1 MMRTEVPFA
10 EARPDR
16 LPIAPRPYTGPASEI
31 DLRALGAA
39 IKRRRRA
46 IIVPT
51 MLAFVLV
58 ALYVNLATPR
68 YTAQSQI
75 LLENQET
82 FFTRPDRVN
91 LPPDQAS
98 QVDQEAVASQVQL
111 IGSRDLA
118 RRAIR
123 ELGLKGNP
131 EFDPAARMDAFT
143 RVLILFGLA
152 RDPSREGLDAGMTTT
167 FGDRL
172 TVFSPPKTRVI
183 AIEFTSRD
191 AELAARGA
199 NLVADLYLREQSAAK
214 RATAKQAADALTSQ
228 INDLRIKL
236 ADADAQREAY
246 RSQSGLLAGGNNMT
260 VSGQQLADINTDL
273 SKARTTQADAR
284 AKASILRA
292 LLREGNATDVSDV
305 VNDASV
311 RRIADQRVLA
321 QAQLAEAGRTLLP
334 AHPRMKEL
342 AGQVAQYDVALKAAA
357 KQAVATLENDA
368 RIAGQRVANL
378 EAVLSASKKAVGLAN
393 TDEVRLHA
401 LERNAQSLKDQLESS
416 TTKYQEALARQ
427 SSAATPADAR
437 IIARAAVPQEPSYPK
452 KGPFIVFATVT
463 AFVFALGFVVAGELL
478 SGAVAAEPMT
488 SDPVDAR
495 PRQAW
500 DGQPPP
506 SEVLEAADRTGRDRA
521 ETGNIAEA
529 RARGSVSSRFSKTR
543 SLTRGVGALGGL
555 FASASAY
562 LRLFGQSAAAS
573 RPQASRPHRDVE
585 AMPRRTDASDDV
597 AGARATALAPS
608 RDAAFEALAPVDD
621 VADVVERIV
630 DAHRP
635 GHGLQIVAT
644 GAGNEAGATLTRLAR
659 QLSGRGRSIIVDL
672 NRTPMKLA
680 TMVEPDAAG
689 QPAAVTMPGLSELLA
704 GAASFAEVIHRDH
717 ASRLHFIPT
726 GTRDADF
733 RDFDLVLDALAETYD
748 FIVLLT
754 PAFPQGEIAKVM
766 APYADIVVL
775 AADVGESDAG
785 LAAHEN
791 ELIEAGAREV
801 LLVGRSSRV
810 ARPVREVA

>member
-1 MMRTEVPFA
+1 ME
-10 EARPDR
+10 
-16 LPIAPRPYTGPASEI
+16 PASEI
-31 DLRALGAA
+31 DLRALGLA

-51 MLAFVLV
+51 MLAFALV

-91 LPPDQAS
+91 LPPEQAS

-118 RRAIR
+118 RRAIK
-123 ELGLKGNP
+123 ELGLQGNP
-131 EFDPAARMDAFT
+131 EFDPLARMSAFK
-143 RVLILFGLA
+143 RALILFGLA
-152 RDPSREGLDAGMTTT
+152 RDPSRESLDARMTTT
-167 FGDRL
+167 FGERL

-191 AELAARGA
+191 ADLAARGA

-228 INDLRIKL
+228 INDLRTKL

-260 VSGQQLADINTDL
+260 VSGQQLADINTEL

-284 AKASILRA
+284 AKASILRD

-305 VNDASV
+305 VNDAGV

-342 AGQVAQYDVALKAAA
+342 AGQVAQYDLALKTAA
-357 KQAVATLENDA
+357 KQAVAALENDA

-378 EAVLSASKKAVGLAN
+378 EAVLSASKQAVGLAN

-401 LERNAQSLKDQLESS
+401 LERNAQSFKDQLESS

-452 KGPFIVFATVT
+452 KVPFIVFATVT
-463 AFVFALGFVVAGELL
+463 ALVFALGFVVAGELL
-478 SGAVAAEPMT
+478 SGAVAAPQPSVAVAAEPTM
-488 SDPVDAR
+488 SDLVDAR
-495 PRQAW
+495 PMPDRQEH
-500 DGQPPP
+500 PLPF
-506 SEVLEAADRTGRDRA
+506 EVLGAANPAGRDRA
-521 ETGNIAEA
+521 ENGNVAETPA
-529 RARGSVSSRFSKTR
+529 PGIYSSEVSKTR
-543 SLTRGVGALGGL
+543 GATRGVGALGRL
-555 FASASAY
+555 VASASAY

-573 RPQASRPHRDVE
+573 RPQAARRHGDVD
-585 AMPRRTDASDDV
+585 AMLRRTDGTDDV
-597 AGARATALAPS
+597 AETVLAPF
-608 RDAAFEALAPVDD
+608 RDDALEALAPVDD
-621 VADVVERIV
+621 VADVAERIV
-630 DAHRP
+630 AAHRP
-635 GHGLQIVAT
+635 GHGLQIVGT
-644 GAGNEAGATLTRLAR
+644 GAGDGAGAMLARLAR

-672 NRTPMKLA
+672 HRTPVNLA
-680 TMVEPDAAG
+680 TMVAPDATA
-689 QPAAVTMPGLSELLA
+689 QRAAMTMPGLSELLA
-704 GAASFAEVIHRDH
+704 GSASFAEVIHRDH
-717 ASRLHFIPT
+717 ASRLHFIPS
-726 GTRDADF
+726 GTREADF
-733 RDFDLVLDALAETYD
+733 RDFDLVLDALTETYD
-748 FIVLLT
+748 FIVLLA

-766 APYADIVVL
+766 APYADMVVL
-775 AADVGESDAG
+775 AVDAG
-785 LAAHEN
+785 ASDEELARLEDA
-791 ELIEAGAREV
+791 LIEAGAREV
-801 LLVGRSSRV
+801 LLAGRSSRIP
-810 ARPVREVA
+810 RPVREVA